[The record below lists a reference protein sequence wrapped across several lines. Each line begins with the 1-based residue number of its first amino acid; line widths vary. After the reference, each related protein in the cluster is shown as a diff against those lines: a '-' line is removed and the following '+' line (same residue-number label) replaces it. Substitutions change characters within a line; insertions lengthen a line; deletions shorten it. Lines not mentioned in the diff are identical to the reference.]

1 MANKQIQF
9 LRNKNV
15 AQSYDDAVN
24 IINNL
29 VSDIEDGSPII
40 VRFNDNDE
48 KSPSFRDGD
57 ESLPLFFTK
66 ILFFS

>member
-9 LRNKNV
+9 LRNKNIV
-15 AQSYDDAVN
+15 QSYDDAVN

-40 VRFNDNDE
+40 VRFTDNNNNDDKIKE
-48 KSPSFRDGD
+48 D
-57 ESLPLFFTK
+57 TK
-66 ILFFS
+66 IEEQ

>member
-40 VRFNDNDE
+40 VRFNDNNNNDDE
-48 KSPSFRDGD
+48 IK
-57 ESLPLFFTK
+57 EYTN
-66 ILFFS
+66 IEEQ

>member
-9 LRNKNV
+9 LRNKNI

-40 VRFNDNDE
+40 VRFNDNDNNE
-48 KSPSFRDGD
+48 D
-57 ESLPLFFTK
+57 K
-66 ILFFS
+66 IKEGTNIKEQ

>member
-9 LRNKNV
+9 LRNKNI

-40 VRFNDNDE
+40 VRFNDNNNNED
-48 KSPSFRDGD
+48 
-57 ESLPLFFTK
+57 K
-66 ILFFS
+66 IKEDTNIEEQ

>member
-9 LRNKNV
+9 LRNKNI
-15 AQSYDDAVN
+15 AQSYDNAVN

-40 VRFNDNDE
+40 VRFNDNNNNDN
-48 KSPSFRDGD
+48 KSGEDTNI
-57 ESLPLFFTK
+57 EEQ
-66 ILFFS
+66 

>member
-9 LRNKNV
+9 LRNKNI

-40 VRFNDNDE
+40 VRFNDNNNNED
-48 KSPSFRDGD
+48 
-57 ESLPLFFTK
+57 K
-66 ILFFS
+66 IKEDTNIKEQ